1 MTLKRAAISSIP
13 RPAFI
18 DELLEG
24 LELIRRVHVGADH
37 VLGEADLRGD
47 AVGLDQARDR
57 LVSLDPLL
65 LGEDP
70 ERLAPALA
78 GGDEIPARL
87 FAFAVSLWLD
97 DERLQ
102 EPVCRDARGEL
113 LEPDLRAGLADIV
126 RRGLQLVERDVLRD
140 ARDGRF
146 RVHVDLLCTAPTP
159 THSTLAD
166 AEELETALIERTRG
180 APLR

>member
-1 MTLKRAAISSIP
+1 MIVGEREGHELVERELALAVARHERGAHGCELEALLHHRRSDAETRGDLLDPEAAV
-13 RPAFI
+13 I

-24 LELIRRVHVGADH
+24 LELIRRVHAGADH
-37 VLGEADLRGD
+37 VLREADLRGD

-87 FAFAVSLWLD
+87 SALAVPLWLD

-113 LEPDLRAGLADIV
+113 LEPDVRAGLADIG
-126 RRGLQLVERDVLRD
+126 RR
-140 ARDGRF
+140 AASA
-146 RVHVDLLCTAPTP
+146 C
-159 THSTLAD
+159 
-166 AEELETALIERTRG
+166 
-180 APLR
+180 